1 MSVSKL
7 ILEDGSVYYG
17 YPFGYQ
23 KSVAGEVVFNTGMV
37 GYPESLTDPSYK
49 GQILVFTYPLIG
61 NYGMPDFSRRD
72 GIFNFYESDRG
83 QVQGLIVSEY
93 SLNNDHRSAEL
104 SLDDWLKNQGIPGI
118 YGIDTRSLTKKL
130 RDRGTMLGKIIYS
143 GNDPG
148 FYNPNKENLAVFV
161 SIKDPVFYEAGR
173 KKRIALLD
181 CGCKNGI
188 IRSLLNRGVSI
199 LRVPWD
205 YDVSNEKFDGFLIS
219 NGPGDPKMYKQTI
232 FNVRKIIER
241 NLPILGICLGNQI
254 LALATGADT
263 YKLKFG
269 HRSQNQPCLEA
280 GSKHC
285 YITSQN
291 HGYAVDTKSLQQG
304 WVPWYFNLNDGTN
317 EGIQHMSKPF
327 YGVQFHPEASPG
339 PTDTCFIFDQ
349 FIGMLDG

>member
-72 GIFNFYESDRG
+72 GILNFYESDRG

-143 GNDPG
+143 DNDPG
-148 FYNPNKENLAVFV
+148 FYNPNKENLATFV

-173 KKRIALLD
+173 KKMIALLD

-205 YDVSNEKFDGFLIS
+205 YDVSNEKFDGLLIS

-232 FNVRKIIER
+232 SNVRKIIER

-254 LALATGADT
+254 LALAAGADT

-269 HRSQNQPCLEA
+269 HRSQNQPCLKA

-285 YITSQN
+285 YITPQN
-291 HGYAVDTKSLQQG
+291 HGYAVNTKSLQQG
-304 WVPWYFNLNDGTN
+304 WVPWYSNLNDGTN
-317 EGIQHMSKPF
+317 EGIRHISKPF